1 MTINAGPRLQHG
13 ASAQRVNVRPFLFDA
28 SPLSYR
34 YSLINLESLMRD
46 LTSLKRLFIACAL
59 CYPLSGIAGF
69 NEAFVAY
76 QSKDYSKANA
86 EARQAAAAG
95 DVRAYFLLGAIY
107 QGGLGVTAS
116 PTEAVSWYEK
126 AAQGGVAGAFAK
138 LAQIHARGE
147 GVPKSDDKALAYARL
162 SAQVGDPEG
171 MLFLYT
177 LLKATPLS
185 TLDANGKVDMAKYRQ
200 LAARPL
206 SERSPDIEAQDAL
219 YRSSEKGYPM
229 AVLTHA
235 LALGG
240 IVGENNRER
249 MLELTSKI
257 SQHTYQP
264 LQRYEKIARYMN
276 SLGQSLTSPQLFVD
290 AQASQALAGM
300 IQTCGMQQ
308 SKATPPELTSI
319 TVAKPL
325 NGATYLP
332 TKVAGQERT
341 YLVAG
346 EWEEDWTYKGCD
358 KTATV
363 KVKFV
368 ADGLGGARF
377 TSEHSGK
384 DIPGFIKQ

>member
-1 MTINAGPRLQHG
+1 MC
-13 ASAQRVNVRPFLFDA
+13 
-28 SPLSYR
+28 
-34 YSLINLESLMRD
+34 D
-46 LTSLKRLFIACAL
+46 LTSLRRLFIACAL
-59 CYPLSGIAGF
+59 CYPLSGMAGF

-86 EARQAAAAG
+86 EARQAAAEG
-95 DVRAYFLLGAIY
+95 DVRAYFLLGALY

-116 PTEAVSWYEK
+116 PTDAVSWYDK
-126 AAQGGVAGAFAK
+126 AAQAGVAGAFAK

-171 MLFLYT
+171 LLFLYT

-185 TLDANGKVDMAKYRQ
+185 YLDANGKADIAKYRQ

-206 SERSPDIEAQDAL
+206 SERSPDVEAQDAL

-249 MLELTSKI
+249 MLELISSKI
-257 SQHTYQP
+257 PQHTYQP

-276 SLGQSLTSPQLFVD
+276 GLGQSLTSPQLFLD
-290 AQASQALAGM
+290 AQASQAFAGM
-300 IQTCGMQQ
+300 MQTCGMQQ
-308 SKATPPELTSI
+308 SKAVPPELTSI
-319 TVAKPL
+319 TIAKSI

-332 TKVAGQERT
+332 TKVSGQERT

-363 KVKFV
+363 KIKFV

-384 DIPGFIKQ
+384 NIPGLIKP